1 MKREIK
7 TIVILSSTVV
17 VMLAIIGF
25 TGVKSSSRPVNDVL
39 VTIED
44 QDGDF
49 FTDQL
54 EVLNLLNDEST
65 DYVLGLAIDDLDL
78 KELERRVERNPFI
91 KDAQVY
97 RDIKGNL
104 MVKVQQVRPIARVFS
119 PSGPDQYISV
129 DGELLPTTARH
140 TARVPIIELERSFSW
155 EQNITETE
163 YGQELLNTLKY
174 IDGDKFWK
182 AQIAHIVI
190 ARDGELTFLP
200 QVTKQEVKF
209 GMPEKLEKKFRKL
222 KVFYKEILPNKGWN
236 TYSMVNLKFENQI
249 VCE

>member
-1 MKREIK
+1 MKREVK
-7 TIVILSSTVV
+7 TILILSGTVV

-25 TGVKSSSRPVNDVL
+25 TGVKSSSRPVNDVV

-44 QDGDF
+44 QNGDF

-54 EVLNLLNDEST
+54 EVLNLLNKEST

-104 MVKVQQVRPIARVFS
+104 IVNVQQVRPIARIFS
-119 PSGPDQYISV
+119 ASGPDQYISV
-129 DGELLPTTARH
+129 EGELLPTTARH
-140 TARVPIIELERSFSW
+140 TARVPIVELERSFSW
-155 EQNITETE
+155 EHNITETE
-163 YGQELLNTLKY
+163 YGQELLNTLKF
-174 IDGDKFWK
+174 IDNDKFWK

-190 ARDGELTFLP
+190 ERDGELTFLP

-209 GMPEKLEKKFRKL
+209 GMPEKLEKKFKKL